1 MSHMCNINATGLID
15 FSARQPCRHHPSAA
29 SRSQLGPLLH
39 PVLRSPDMS
48 RIASNPIVAGRYEL
62 LEVIGKGGMAVVWR
76 AVDSQDPHKRVV
88 AVKRVLDELS
98 ADPGIRALF
107 LEEARVGQTLHHP
120 NIVEVY
126 DFGKDEKRAYFL
138 VLEWVDGLDLYEY
151 MRGFHRAQ
159 VHVSWQVA
167 TLIAHQALQG
177 LVAAHE
183 RCDASGR
190 AQPVIHR
197 DLTPSNVLIGVDG
210 VVKLADFGLARAM
223 DRATMTLPHMI
234 KGKLSYTAPEMLRG
248 QKANVRT
255 DIYCLGLTLWECLA
269 GKKLF
274 VGANQIKVLESVE
287 QARVPR
293 LEQFRPDVP
302 RPLVAVVMKAVSR
315 DPKDRYASAREMDAS
330 IWDLLQSVPEP
341 LDAER
346 LGRSVKNVRRRLQ
359 APVPPTATVVIQDSA
374 DDAIEVSAE
383 LVVEYASSP
392 SALRSV
398 DLEIIESMAL
408 AKPAA
413 HAQPPPL
420 KKRPPPPPPSSKKR
434 PPPPPVARAK
444 PPPHPSAKKPRT
456 DAPTEP
462 TKTPTESLG
471 LGWPY
476 GRVPRPSKPPPR

>member
-1 MSHMCNINATGLID
+1 M
-15 FSARQPCRHHPSAA
+15 
-29 SRSQLGPLLH
+29 
-39 PVLRSPDMS
+39 
-48 RIASNPIVAGRYEL
+48 ASNPTVAGRYDL

-76 AVDSQDPHKRVV
+76 ALDNQDPKKRVV

-98 ADPGIRALF
+98 ADPGIKALF

-120 NIVEVY
+120 NIVETF
-126 DFGKDEKRAYFL
+126 DFGKDENRAYFL

-151 MRGFHRAQ
+151 MRGFHQAQ
-159 VHVSWQVA
+159 VHVPWQVV

-177 LVAAHE
+177 LIAAHE
-183 RCDASGR
+183 RCDPSGR
-190 AQPVIHR
+190 PQPVIHR
-197 DLTPSNVLIGVDG
+197 DLTPSNVLIGVNG

-274 VGANQIKVLESVE
+274 AGTNQIKVLENVE

-293 LEQFRPDVP
+293 LEEFRPDVP
-302 RPLVAVVMKAVSR
+302 RPLVAAIMKAVSR
-315 DPKDRYASAREMDAS
+315 DPKDRYALARDMDAS
-330 IWDLLQSVPEP
+330 MSDLLQSVPEP
-341 LDAER
+341 LDPER
-346 LGRSVKNVRRRLQ
+346 LGRSVHNVRRRLQ

-398 DLEIIESMAL
+398 ELEIIETT
-408 AKPAA
+408 
-413 HAQPPPL
+413 AQSTQGARATPPPFR
-420 KKRPPPPPPSSKKR
+420 KRLPPPPPSPKK

-444 PPPHPSAKKPRT
+444 PPPHPSTKKPRV
-456 DAPTEP
+456 DGPKESTEKP
-462 TKTPTESLG
+462 AESPLG